1 MKGAAVS
8 RQLAGIVL
16 IRCSPSLGEWIALS
30 RRTEA
35 LNSLLAET
43 SRARAKQCVCLCVA
57 ILVLWGNEAVYVDWM
72 WQLPFHNG
80 R

>member
-8 RQLAGIVL
+8 RQFAGMVL

-35 LNSLLAET
+35 LNSLSAET
-43 SRARAKQCVCLCVA
+43 SRARAKQCVRVCLCVDLQYWHCGE
-57 ILVLWGNEAVYVDWM
+57 IKLFM
-72 WQLPFHNG
+72 
-80 R
+80 